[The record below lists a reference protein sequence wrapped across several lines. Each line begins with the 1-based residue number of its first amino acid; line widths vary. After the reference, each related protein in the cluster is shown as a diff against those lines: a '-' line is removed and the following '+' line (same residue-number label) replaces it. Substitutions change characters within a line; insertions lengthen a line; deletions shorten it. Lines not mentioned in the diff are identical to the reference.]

1 MTILRRILRTL
12 GWGAF
17 GLLCGAFLVGYAAP
31 YLPPARFWWTDLFA
45 VVLPPLG
52 LAVGLVGSVLLGQGF
67 YRRHWGRVAA
77 AGALLGLVALR
88 FGPPAAGG
96 DAPADGDKTLRLMT
110 FNLPPSTARDSASR
124 RALDALMQEQAPDV
138 LALQESWLRMESSA
152 QPILEAASASTRQL
166 LEAPLDYTP
175 PRVSPAGVAIYQPV
189 LGRPVLDS
197 MTVHELPPAGDRN
210 PRSRYTRAHFTWQ
223 GQEAVLYNLHLHT
236 VGMHPGEMLAKGTF
250 FSRWQTVLRT
260 YRKGVLRRAE
270 QARLIRRHIDRERRP
285 VLVAGDFN
293 GTRHQWAYRH
303 IAEGLQRAGGGRT
316 FPAHRPLVR
325 IDHVLAGP
333 AWEIVSARVPVREDG
348 PSISDHRPVAV
359 QLRWENEAAD

>member
-1 MTILRRILRTL
+1 MTILRHILRTL
-12 GWGAF
+12 GWGAA

-52 LAVGLVGSVLLGQGF
+52 LAVGLVGIVLLGQGV
-67 YRRHWGRVAA
+67 YRRHWGRVAV

-88 FGPPAAGG
+88 FGPRPTGRST
-96 DAPADGDKTLRLMT
+96 PADGPEALRLMT
-110 FNLPPSTARDSASR
+110 FNLPPSTVKDSASR
-124 RALDALMQEQAPDV
+124 RALARLMQREAPDV

-152 QPILEAASASTRQL
+152 QSTLNAASASTRQL
-166 LEAPLDYTP
+166 LDDPLDYAP
-175 PRVSPAGVAIYQPV
+175 PRASPPGGAIYQPV

-197 MTVHELPPAGDRN
+197 ITVHELPPDGDTT
-210 PRSRYTRAHFTWQ
+210 PRFRYTRTYFTWQ
-223 GQEAVLYNLHLHT
+223 GHEAVLYNLHLHT
-236 VGMHPGEMLAKGTF
+236 VGVHPGEMWAKEKF
-250 FSRWQTVLRT
+250 FSQWRTLLRT
-260 YRKGVLRRAE
+260 YRKGALRRAE

-316 FPAHRPLVR
+316 FPAPRPLVR

-333 AWEIVSARVPVREDG
+333 GWEIVSARVPDREDG
-348 PSISDHRPVAV
+348 TSISDHRPVAV
-359 QLRWENEAAD
+359 HLRWANAVGD